1 MGVISELVGTVR
13 SKGFAHGVRVL
24 EAQAASDQQTEEA
37 RARML
42 ELHPELAGAPFAD
55 AVRANPALLAEFQ
68 TLRTS

>member
-1 MGVISELVGTVR
+1 MGGIRELVTIVK
-13 SKGFAHGVRVL
+13 SKGVAHGVRVL
-24 EAQAASDQQTEEA
+24 EAQVASDQQTEEA

-55 AVRANPALLAEFQ
+55 VVRADPALLAEFQ